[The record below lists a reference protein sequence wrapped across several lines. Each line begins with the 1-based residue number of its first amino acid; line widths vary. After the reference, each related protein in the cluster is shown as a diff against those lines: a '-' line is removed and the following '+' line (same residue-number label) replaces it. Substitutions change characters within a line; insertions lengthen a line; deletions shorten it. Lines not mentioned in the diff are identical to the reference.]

1 MNSPSTHGPAAKG
14 TVSKGT
20 VTKGTRSRGTW
31 IIAGGGTGG
40 HVMPA
45 LALGEELRRQSE
57 EVLFIGSEKGLENK
71 LVPEAG
77 FRLACLPSRQVMG
90 QGLAGKLR
98 AALGLIPTTFRAMQ
112 ILRKENAKL
121 VLSVGGYAAVPS
133 VLAAFLLR
141 VPLALVEPNAI
152 PGRANRLAARL
163 AGRIF
168 LCFESAMTK
177 LGGYSSNTRIHVT
190 GVPLRRALVEAFRK
204 NGTRR
209 KAESPLHLFVFGGSQ
224 GARQIN
230 SALVDALALLPPSS
244 LKIVHQTGPGEL
256 ERVKS
261 AYAAAGL
268 SEAFETELI
277 PFEPDM
283 LSRYRWADLVLC
295 RSGAMTVAELTLAQL
310 PALFVPYPY
319 AADDHQR
326 ANAVELEKAGAGRIL
341 ESADLSG
348 EALAQILSQ
357 FIEDPSQ
364 LERMSTE
371 AARLAQSD
379 AATRILRICREWLGE
394 KNGCTAKRQ
403 EDAALHAAS
412 VKVREKV

>member
-1 MNSPSTHGPAAKG
+1 MSVSSLKG
-14 TVSKGT
+14 TLSKGT
-20 VTKGTRSRGTW
+20 LPKGTW

-45 LALGEELRRQSE
+45 LALGEELRLQSE
-57 EVLFIGSEKGLENK
+57 EVLFIGSEKGLENR

-77 FRLACLPSRQVMG
+77 FRLARLPSRQVMG
-90 QGLAGKLR
+90 QGFSGKLR
-98 AALGLIPTTFRAMQ
+98 AVVSLFPATLRAMS
-112 ILRKENAKL
+112 ILRKEKAKL

-168 LCFESAMTK
+168 LCFESAMAR
-177 LGGYSSNTRIHVT
+177 LGGSSSHVHVT
-190 GVPLRRALVEAFRK
+190 GVPLRRALVDAFRQEAP
-204 NGTRR
+204 R
-209 KAESPLHLFVFGGSQ
+209 KKPVAPLHLFVFGGSQ

-230 SALVDALALLPPSS
+230 NAVVAALPLLPAGS
-244 LKIVHQTGPGEL
+244 LKIVHQTGGAEL
-256 ERVKS
+256 ARVQA
-261 AYAAAGL
+261 AYSAAGL
-268 SEAFETELI
+268 NEVFDIEII

-283 LSRYRWADLVLC
+283 LSRYRWADLALC
-295 RSGAMTVAELTLAQL
+295 RSGALTVAELTLAKL

-326 ANAVELEKAGAGRIL
+326 ANAVELEKEGAGRIL
-341 ESADLSG
+341 ESADLTG
-348 EALAQILSQ
+348 EALAQTLSQ

-364 LERMSTE
+364 LESMSTE

-379 AATRILRICREWLGE
+379 AAVRILRM
-394 KNGCTAKRQ
+394 
-403 EDAALHAAS
+403 
-412 VKVREKV
+412 

>member
-1 MNSPSTHGPAAKG
+1 MSGSPTL
-14 TVSKGT
+14 
-20 VTKGTRSRGTW
+20 TKGTW

-57 EVLFIGSEKGLENK
+57 EVLFIGSKKGLENK

-90 QGLAGKLR
+90 QGLAGKLL
-98 AALGLIPTTFRAMQ
+98 AALSLIPTTFRAMS
-112 ILRKENAKL
+112 ILRKEKAKL
-121 VLSVGGYAAVPS
+121 VISVGGYAAVPG

-152 PGRANRLAARL
+152 PGRANRLAARV

-168 LCFESAMTK
+168 LCFESAASQ
-177 LGGYSSNTRIHVT
+177 LGGSASRVHVT
-190 GVPLRRALVEAFRK
+190 GVPLRRALVDAFRQEAPRNK
-204 NGTRR
+204 PV
-209 KAESPLHLFVFGGSQ
+209 APLHLFVFGGSQ

-230 SALVDALALLPPSS
+230 NAVVAALALLPAGS
-244 LKIVHQTGPGEL
+244 LKIVHQTGSGEL
-256 ERVKS
+256 ARVEA
-261 AYAAAGL
+261 AYAAANL
-268 SEAFETELI
+268 TEAFDTEII
-277 PFEPDM
+277 PFEADM
-283 LSRYRWADLVLC
+283 LSRYRWADLALC
-295 RSGAMTVAELTLAQL
+295 RSGALTVAELTLAKL

-341 ESADLSG
+341 ESADLTG
-348 EALAQILSQ
+348 EALAKTLSQ
-357 FIEDPSQ
+357 FIEEPNQ
-364 LERMSTE
+364 LENMSME
-371 AARLAQSD
+371 AARLAQGD
-379 AATRILRICREWLGE
+379 AAVCILRICREWLGE

-403 EDAALHAAS
+403 EDVTLQGAPVNAQ
-412 VKVREKV
+412 EKF

>member
-1 MNSPSTHGPAAKG
+1 MSDSSGKGVVTSTK
-14 TVSKGT
+14 
-20 VTKGTRSRGTW
+20 GTW

-57 EVLFIGSEKGLENK
+57 EVLFIGSEKGLENR

-77 FRLACLPSRQVMG
+77 FRLARLPSRQVMG
-90 QGLAGKLR
+90 QGFSGKLR
-98 AALGLIPTTFRAMQ
+98 AVLSLFPATFRAMS
-112 ILRKENAKL
+112 ILRKEKAKL

-168 LCFESAMTK
+168 LCFESATTR
-177 LGGYSSNTRIHVT
+177 LGGSSSHVHVT
-190 GVPLRRALVEAFRK
+190 GVPLRRALVDAFRQEAPRNK
-204 NGTRR
+204 P
-209 KAESPLHLFVFGGSQ
+209 ASPLHLFVFGGSQ

-230 SALVDALALLPPSS
+230 NAVIAALPLLPAGS
-244 LKIVHQTGPGEL
+244 LKIVHQTGSTEL
-256 ERVKS
+256 ARVEA
-261 AYAAAGL
+261 AYAEAGL
-268 SEAFETELI
+268 NEIFDTEII

-283 LSRYRWADLVLC
+283 LSRYRWADLALC
-295 RSGAMTVAELTLAQL
+295 RSGALTVAELTLSKL

-348 EALAQILSQ
+348 EALAQILSH
-357 FIEDPSQ
+357 FIADPSQ
-364 LERMSTE
+364 LESMSAE

-379 AATRILRICREWLGE
+379 AAVRILRICREWLGE

-403 EDAALHAAS
+403 EDVALRAS
-412 VKVREKV
+412 PVKAQEKL

>member
-1 MNSPSTHGPAAKG
+1 MTRTPG
-14 TVSKGT
+14 TK
-20 VTKGTRSRGTW
+20 GTW

-57 EVLFIGSEKGLENK
+57 EVLFIGSEKGLENR

-77 FRLACLPSRQVMG
+77 FRLMRLPSRQVMG
-90 QGLAGKLR
+90 QGVVGKLGAVLSLFPATLR
-98 AALGLIPTTFRAMQ
+98 AIK
-112 ILRKENAKL
+112 ILRSENAKV

-168 LCFESAMTK
+168 LCFEAATTQ
-177 LGGYSSNTRIHVT
+177 LGGSSDRVHVT
-190 GVPLRRALVEAFRK
+190 GVPLRRALVEAFQQSS
-204 NGTRR
+204 TRE
-209 KAESPLHLFVFGGSQ
+209 KPSQPLRLFVFGGSQ

-230 SALVDALALLPPSS
+230 NAVVGALPLLPSGS
-244 LKIVHQTGPGEL
+244 LKVVHQTGAGEF
-256 ERVKS
+256 ERVKA
-261 AYAAAGL
+261 AYAAAQRDERDERFDVEIL
-268 SEAFETELI
+268 
-277 PFEPDM
+277 PFESDM
-283 LSRYRWADLVLC
+283 PSRYSWADLALC
-295 RSGAMTVAELTLAQL
+295 RSGAMTVAELTLAKL

-341 ESADLSG
+341 ESSELTG
-348 EALAQILSQ
+348 KALAKILSQ
-357 FIEDPSQ
+357 LIEEPSQ
-364 LERMSTE
+364 LESMSAE
-371 AARLAQSD
+371 AGRLAKSD
-379 AATRILRICREWLGE
+379 AAVRILRICKEWLGE
-394 KNGCTAKRQ
+394 KNGCTAKTQ
-403 EDAALHAAS
+403 GDNPLHSNS
-412 VKVREKV
+412 VQTQARAQEKV